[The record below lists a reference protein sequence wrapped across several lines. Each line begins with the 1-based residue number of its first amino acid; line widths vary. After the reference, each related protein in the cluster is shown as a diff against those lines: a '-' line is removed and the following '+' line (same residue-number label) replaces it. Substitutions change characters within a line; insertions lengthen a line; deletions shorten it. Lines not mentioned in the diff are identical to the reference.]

1 MSSNESNVRVV
12 IRIRPLSPKERLSD
26 ARVCL
31 TTVDSN
37 SIICPPDKTFS
48 YDSVLESVS
57 SQIDVFDA
65 TVAPFINEFLQG
77 FNCSVL
83 AYGQTGSGKTYT
95 MGTMSTTDGI
105 IPKTINRIIRGIKG
119 DKRVETADIYISF
132 AEIYNEE
139 VNDLLDPRTGKKI
152 GIREDMTGDIVL
164 TGVREERIPIVG
176 ESDEVP
182 TRAILNLL
190 HQGALGRTTKSTAM
204 NLQSSRS
211 HAIFTLTLRQTREE
225 STQLVSKFNFVD
237 LAGSER
243 MKRTGA
249 EGDRAKESIS
259 INGGLLALGNVIS
272 ALSDPTKRN
281 LHIPYRDSKLTRLLQ
296 DSLGGNSKTV
306 MIACVS
312 PADIDLNET
321 VNTLRYAQRAR
332 SIKNRA
338 QINTE
343 LPGSTA
349 TMFEVLQL
357 RRQVA
362 ALKNELLH
370 AEVGMMPNFKDLNER
385 MQN

>member
-1 MSSNESNVRVV
+1 M
-12 IRIRPLSPKERLSD
+12 
-26 ARVCL
+26 
-31 TTVDSN
+31 
-37 SIICPPDKTFS
+37 
-48 YDSVLESVS
+48 
-57 SQIDVFDA
+57 
-65 TVAPFINEFLQG
+65 
-77 FNCSVL
+77 
-83 AYGQTGSGKTYT
+83 
-95 MGTMSTTDGI
+95 
-105 IPKTINRIIRGIKG
+105 
-119 DKRVETADIYISF
+119 KRVETADIYVSF

-164 TGVREERIPIVG
+164 TGVKEERIPVIG
-176 ESDEVP
+176 ESEEVL
-182 TRAILNLL
+182 TRAILNIL

-211 HAIFTLTLRQTREE
+211 HAIFTLTLRQTRGP
-225 STQLVSKFNFVD
+225 TQLVSKLNFVD

-243 MKRTGA
+243 LKRTGA

-259 INGGLLALGNVIS
+259 INSGLLALGNVIS
-272 ALSDPTKRN
+272 ALSDPNKRN
-281 LHIPYRDSKLTRLLQ
+281 MHIPYRDSKLTRLLQ

-332 SIKNRA
+332 FIKNKA

-349 TMFEVLQL
+349 TMFEG
-357 RRQVA
+357 A
-362 ALKNELLH
+362 SIA
-370 AEVGMMPNFKDLNER
+370 
-385 MQN
+385 

>member
-12 IRIRPLSPKERLSD
+12 IRIRPLSPKERLSN

-31 TTVDSN
+31 TTVDNN

-48 YDSVLESVS
+48 YDSVLESIS

-105 IPKTINRIIRGIKG
+105 IPKTINRIIRGIKE
-119 DKRVETADIYISF
+119 DERVETADIYISF

-152 GIREDMTGDIVL
+152 GIREDTTGDIVL
-164 TGVREERIPIVG
+164 TGVKEERIPIVG
-176 ESDEVP
+176 ESDEIP

-211 HAIFTLTLRQTREE
+211 HAIFTLTLRQTRE
-225 STQLVSKFNFVD
+225 STQLVSKLNFVD

-272 ALSDPTKRN
+272 ALSDPNKRQFT
-281 LHIPYRDSKLTRLLQ
+281 H
-296 DSLGGNSKTV
+296 SLSRQQ
-306 MIACVS
+306 
-312 PADIDLNET
+312 IDEAITGLSWW
-321 VNTLRYAQRAR
+321 Q
-332 SIKNRA
+332 
-338 QINTE
+338 
-343 LPGSTA
+343 
-349 TMFEVLQL
+349 
-357 RRQVA
+357 
-362 ALKNELLH
+362 
-370 AEVGMMPNFKDLNER
+370 FKDSHDCMR
-385 MQN
+385 